1 MNTVA
6 LDRNQSVL
14 LEEIKALIPQFN
26 EIEVTDVLKSAISQ
40 IKKCKR
46 VKEAANNEDA
56 TLSPRIQSLIGII
69 PPFTQEEIDSDERLN
84 HILNH

>member
-6 LDRNQSVL
+6 LDRNQRAL
-14 LEEIKALIPQFN
+14 LEEIKILIPQFN
-26 EIEVTDVLKSAISQ
+26 EMEVTDVLKSAISQ

-46 VKEAANNEDA
+46 VRKVTDSESV

-69 PPFTQEEIDSDERLN
+69 PPFTQEEIDSDDRLN